1 MGLQAPLI
9 TPKPGVR
16 AAAAPSRPVDADR
29 RALATVLIALAT
41 LAAGGAPEV
50 APSGPERPRAFVET
64 AASPV
69 TGKTI
74 ALRAGGDLQ
83 AALDAARPGDT
94 IALPPGASFRGPF
107 TLPKKAG
114 DGWIVV
120 RTASAGL
127 PPAGTRV
134 TPADAASMPR
144 LESAA
149 GSAIQT
155 APGAHHYRFVGLEIR
170 PTKGT
175 FLYNLVQLGDRESR
189 AEDTAHHIIF
199 DRCYLHGDRDK
210 GTRRGIALNS
220 RHTAVIDSLLAD
232 FKESGADTQALC
244 GWNGPG
250 PFAIVNNRL
259 EAGGENVMFGG
270 ANPSIPGLVPS
281 DIEIRHN
288 LFTKPL
294 AWKAGTPEYQG
305 TSWTVKN
312 LFELKNARRVL
323 VDGNLFEHNW
333 AQAQTGFAILYTV
346 RNEDGRVPWAAV
358 EDVTFTNNI
367 VRGVGAGVNILGRDA
382 GPPGKSG
389 LTRRLLIANNL
400 FEDVGKGW
408 GGSGILFQALE
419 GVSDL
424 VIEHNT
430 GLQSGSILMAEGIP
444 HERFVFRDNIVLHN
458 EYGINGSGTAS
469 GSSTLQTFFPNAIVK
484 GNVIVGGTPSR
495 YPAGNAFPANPGEVG
510 FKDAAHDDYSLAPK
524 SRYRGTGTGGS
535 DPGADMQALRKAMA
549 EAMP

>member
-1 MGLQAPLI
+1 
-9 TPKPGVR
+9 
-16 AAAAPSRPVDADR
+16 
-29 RALATVLIALAT
+29 
-41 LAAGGAPEV
+41 
-50 APSGPERPRAFVET
+50 
-64 AASPV
+64 
-69 TGKTI
+69 
-74 ALRAGGDLQ
+74 
-83 AALDAARPGDT
+83 
-94 IALPPGASFRGPF
+94 
-107 TLPKKAG
+107 
-114 DGWIVV
+114 
-120 RTASAGL
+120 
-127 PPAGTRV
+127 
-134 TPADAASMPR
+134 
-144 LESAA
+144 
-149 GSAIQT
+149 
-155 APGAHHYRFVGLEIR
+155 
-170 PTKGT
+170 
-175 FLYNLVQLGDRESR
+175 
-189 AEDTAHHIIF
+189 
-199 DRCYLHGDRDK
+199 
-210 GTRRGIALNS
+210 
-220 RHTAVIDSLLAD
+220 
-232 FKESGADTQALC
+232 
-244 GWNGPG
+244 
-250 PFAIVNNRL
+250 
-259 EAGGENVMFGG
+259 MFGG
-270 ANPSIPGLVPS
+270 ADPSIPGLIPS

-288 LFTKPL
+288 FFTKPL
-294 AWKAGTPEYQG
+294 AWKAGTPEYLG

-419 GVSDL
+419 GASDV

-430 GLQSGSILMAEGIP
+430 GLQSGSIIMAEGVP

-495 YPAGNAFPANPGEVG
+495 YPPGNAFPADPGEVG
-510 FKDAAHDDYSLAPK
+510 FKDAAHGDYSLAPR
-524 SRYRGTGTGGS
+524 SRYRGTATSGS

-549 EAMP
+549 DKVP

>member
-1 MGLQAPLI
+1 MGLQAARRTWRGPVVTHTDGRRVL
-9 TPKPGVR
+9 
-16 AAAAPSRPVDADR
+16 AAVLV
-29 RALATVLIALAT
+29 ALAALA
-41 LAAGGAPEV
+41 ARAPDV
-50 APSGPERPRAFVET
+50 APSEPERPRVLVDT
-64 AASPV
+64 TPPPV

-74 ALRAGGDLQ
+74 VLRAGGDLQ
-83 AALDAARPGDT
+83 AALDAARPGDAIT
-94 IALPPGASFRGPF
+94 LPAGVSFRGPF
-107 TLPKKAG
+107 TLPKKTG

-120 RTASAGL
+120 RTADAVRL

-134 TPADAASMPR
+134 TDADAALMPR
-144 LESAA
+144 LES
-149 GSAIQT
+149 GDGPVIET
-155 APGAHHYRFVGLEIR
+155 APGAHHFRFVGIEVR

-175 FLYNLVQLGDRESR
+175 FLYNLVQLGDKESR
-189 AEDTAHHIIF
+189 VDDTPHHIIF

-220 RHTAVIDSLLAD
+220 RYTAIIDSILVD

-250 PFAIVNNRL
+250 PFAIINNRL

-270 ANPSIPGLVPS
+270 ADPLIPGLVAS
-281 DIEIRHN
+281 DIEVRRN
-288 LFTKPL
+288 QFTKPL

-382 GPPGKSG
+382 GPPGRSG
-389 LTRRLLIANNL
+389 LTRRLRIANNL
-400 FEDVGKGW
+400 FEDVGSGW
-408 GGSGILFQALE
+408 GGSGILVQVLE
-419 GVSDL
+419 GAADV

-430 GLQSGSILMAEGIP
+430 SLQTGSILMAEGTP
-444 HERFVFRDNIVLHN
+444 HDRFVFRDNIVMHN
-458 EYGINGSGTAS
+458 EYGINGSGTGT
-469 GSSTLQTFFPNAIVK
+469 GSPTLQAYFPNATVR
-484 GNVIVGGTPSR
+484 GNVIVGGASAR
-495 YPAGNAFPANPGEVG
+495 YPAGNAFPADTREVG
-510 FKDAAHDDYSLAPK
+510 FTDAAHDDYSLAPK
-524 SRYRGTGTGGS
+524 SRYRSTATDGS
-535 DPGADMQALRKAMA
+535 DPGVDLQALRKAVAKA
-549 EAMP
+549 EP